1 MRVFELAKEIGVDTK
16 EVLRH
21 APTLGIPA
29 ADHLFD
35 LNRMQA
41 DALRKA
47 VKDSPSAGVVEKRVN
62 KTVRRRRSRSTGRQD
77 AAAAPVVARTEAQV
91 VQPPAEQSAPAAE
104 ANAPSEATVAPDATS
119 PAATNGS
126 ALKSAEAEVPVAVV
140 DASAERS
147 ASKVALEAEEA
158 PQTTE
163 AIEPTVEEA
172 VTSSEAS
179 SADEQAPTKPAEPES
194 AEPVAEAESTA
205 PAEDTPQSATAAP
218 TEKSSRPT
226 HEKAVVITTAV
237 NRQVLDAVA
246 RTRMEKGYDRS
257 AAHDVEPQHR
267 RPAVD
272 EVPNQ
277 KPGGDP
283 RGPANSKKRSGRR
296 LVYDKRRDQLHRRG
310 LVDTD
315 NIYMRGSGKKR
326 TKKKRKSAV
335 QVSTVAMKD
344 SKRVVKMG
352 KAITIGDLAQA
363 MMVKSTQV
371 IAKLMGLGMMA
382 TINEMIDFDTAT
394 MLADEFGWRVESVA
408 FDLTDYVEQVEE
420 DSDELVTRAP
430 VVTIMGH
437 VDHGKTSLLDAIR
450 KSRITAKEAG
460 GITQHIG
467 AYAVDL
473 PKRGRVVFIDTP
485 GHQAF
490 TAMRARGSQ
499 ATDIVVLVVAAD
511 DGVMP
516 QTIES
521 INHARAA
528 EVPIVVA
535 INKMDKEG
543 ANPDRVMTELSEHN
557 LVSEAWGGDVQM
569 IRVSA
574 MKGDGLDDL
583 LEALLLQAE
592 ILELSASVKKP
603 AEGVVLEGRLERG
616 RGPVATLLVQ
626 QGVLKQGDHIVTGVV
641 SGRVRAMTDS
651 YGKRL
656 KEAGPSTPVEVIGL
670 SGVPSST
677 DRFIR
682 VASDK
687 AAGKI
692 VSHRSEEA
700 RAEQQAKQKKVS
712 LDSLREMLDAQ
723 QVEELKVIVKSDV
736 HGSGEA
742 LKEALED
749 LSHPEVAVKVIHNA
763 VGGITESDVNLAAAS
778 DAMIIGFGVRPEA
791 KGKALAE
798 QQNVSIKLYS
808 VIYDAL
814 DDVREAMAGKL
825 APVEQENYLGRAEI
839 RALFSVPKI
848 GFIAGCYITDGMVTR
863 NSRVRL
869 FRDNQL
875 VYTGSV
881 QSLRRFKNDAKEVA
895 SGYECGV
902 GIGYNDIKEDD
913 ELEFFEIVEVAATLD

>member
-1 MRVFELAKEIGVDTK
+1 MITK
-16 EVLRH
+16 
-21 APTLGIPA
+21 
-29 ADHLFD
+29 
-35 LNRMQA
+35 
-41 DALRKA
+41 
-47 VKDSPSAGVVEKRVN
+47 
-62 KTVRRRRSRSTGRQD
+62 
-77 AAAAPVVARTEAQV
+77 
-91 VQPPAEQSAPAAE
+91 
-104 ANAPSEATVAPDATS
+104 
-119 PAATNGS
+119 
-126 ALKSAEAEVPVAVV
+126 
-140 DASAERS
+140 
-147 ASKVALEAEEA
+147 
-158 PQTTE
+158 
-163 AIEPTVEEA
+163 
-172 VTSSEAS
+172 
-179 SADEQAPTKPAEPES
+179 
-194 AEPVAEAESTA
+194 
-205 PAEDTPQSATAAP
+205 
-218 TEKSSRPT
+218 
-226 HEKAVVITTAV
+226 AV

-246 RTRMEKGYDRS
+246 RTRAEKGYDRS
-257 AAHDVEPQHR
+257 ASHDAEPQPR
-267 RPAVD
+267 RNAPAA
-272 EVPNQ
+272 PNEQ
-277 KPGGDP
+277 PGNDNRSP
-283 RGPANSKKRSGRR
+283 SNAKKRSGRR

-310 LVDTD
+310 LVDAD
-315 NIYMRGSGKKR
+315 NIYLRGSGKKR
-326 TKKKRKSAV
+326 QKKKRKSAV

-352 KAITIGDLAQA
+352 KAITIGDLAQS
-363 MMVKSTQV
+363 MMVKSTDV

-408 FDLTDYVEQVEE
+408 FDLTDYVDQIDEE
-420 DSDELVTRAP
+420 NDKVVGRAP

-450 KSRITAKEAG
+450 KSRVAAKEAG

-467 AYAVDL
+467 AYAVEL

-528 EVPIVVA
+528 DVPLIVAV
-535 INKMDKEG
+535 NKMDKDG

-557 LVSEAWGGDVQM
+557 LVPEDWGGETQM
-569 IRVSA
+569 VKLSA
-574 MKGDGLDDL
+574 LKGEGLDEL
-583 LEALLLQAE
+583 LEAILLQAE
-592 ILELSASVKKP
+592 ILELEASVKQA

-626 QGVLKQGDHIVTGVV
+626 QGVLKQGDHIVSGVV
-641 SGRVRAMTDS
+641 SGRIRAMTDS

-677 DRFIR
+677 ERFIK
-682 VASDK
+682 VANDK
-687 AAGKI
+687 AASKI
-692 VSHRSEEA
+692 VAHRSEEA

-723 QVEELKVIVKSDV
+723 QVEELKVIVKADV

-749 LSHPEVAVKVIHNA
+749 LSHPEVAVKVIHSA
-763 VGGITESDVNLAAAS
+763 VGGITESDVNLASAS
-778 DAMIIGFGVRPEA
+778 DALIIGFGVRPEA

-798 QQNVSIKLYS
+798 QQNVSIKLYT

-825 APVEQENYLGRAEI
+825 APVEQENYLGKAEI
-839 RALFSVPKI
+839 RALFSVPKV
-848 GFIAGCYITDGMVTR
+848 GFIAGSYITDGQVTR

-869 FRDNQL
+869 FRDDQL
-875 VYTGSV
+875 IYTGTV

-895 SGYECGV
+895 AGYECGI

-913 ELEFFEIVEVAATLD
+913 ELEFFEIVQIAATLD